1 MKVQLKLVKEQLELV
16 KIFLMLHHSSTNFEI
31 QRYYQNKPEFN
42 CIYSRNN
49 LPKIEDKAFLFNL
62 DKYQSIGTHWIV
74 LHANDDNVK
83 YFDIFGVEHI
93 PKEIK
98 KFTDNENIKR
108 IIYRIQVSYS
118 IMCGYFCIGFVDFT
132 LKGKRMLD
140 YTNFLSPNKYKKN
153 LK

>member
-74 LHANDDNVK
+74 LHANDDNV
-83 YFDIFGVEHI
+83 IFLKKLKSLQTTKI
-93 PKEIK
+93 LKEL
-98 KFTDNENIKR
+98 FTE
-108 IIYRIQVSYS
+108 
-118 IMCGYFCIGFVDFT
+118 
-132 LKGKRMLD
+132 
-140 YTNFLSPNKYKKN
+140 YK
-153 LK
+153 